1 MILSHRKKLYTLTAS
16 FATLIAIG
24 QFKQAGSPVIN
35 TVTPSLG
42 KAFSTGEQSAD
53 TLETGS
59 TVIKYVWIVKL
70 RMLEQITVLLSI
82 YIHTSLNHVLCT

>member
-24 QFKQAGSPVIN
+24 QFKQADSPIRN
-35 TVTPSLG
+35 TDTPSLG
-42 KAFSTGEQSAD
+42 KAYTTGEQSAD

-59 TVIKYVWIVKL
+59 TVIKYV
-70 RMLEQITVLLSI
+70 
-82 YIHTSLNHVLCT
+82 